1 MYKHISKYANSIR
14 PLKNN
19 NYSLMKELEKTKR
32 ISIAAVLFILV
43 VIIGLLTY
51 KRPKHNYAVNTK
63 STLEKLT
70 NENYLVT
77 LNELNNPDYVLVDIR
92 NQYEF
97 DKGHLE
103 NAINIYAAEILSDNN
118 SKVFKELKASNK
130 TAVLYGNN
138 PQEPNAPFLILYQL
152 GFDNIKLLAVENSYL
167 QNKLITK
174 NSKIEESEANIT
186 AFINESVKKAAIVP
200 VPIIK
205 IVAPPKKVITIEKKK
220 KAPAEGGC

>member
-1 MYKHISKYANSIR
+1 
-14 PLKNN
+14 
-19 NYSLMKELEKTKR
+19 MKELEKTKR
-32 ISIAAVLFILV
+32 ISIAAVLFILA

-51 KRPKHNYAVNTK
+51 KRPKNTYAINTK

-70 NENYLVT
+70 SENYLVA
-77 LNELNNPDYVLVDIR
+77 LNELNNPDYVLIDIR
-92 NQYEF
+92 NQYDF

-103 NAINIYAAEILSDNN
+103 NAINVYAAEILSEDNI
-118 SKVFKELKASNK
+118 KVFEELKENNK

-152 GFDNIKLLAVENSYL
+152 GYENIKLLAIENSYL

-174 NSKIEESEANIT
+174 NSEIEKSETDVT
-186 AFINESVKKAAIVP
+186 AFINESIKKANTAPIVK
-200 VPIIK
+200 VV
-205 IVAPPKKVITIEKKK
+205 VAPPKKVITVEKKK